1 MSEKKDKVSDDD
13 ITGNGKISDSELKE
27 DLQHSE
33 NVSSDQLEEA
43 LTEKE
48 QFKRLAQRA
57 QADLINYRRRIEGEQ
72 ESSRLRNQQR
82 IVLKF
87 ASVIDQLDVA
97 LKADGASSA
106 NSSWFK
112 GVEAIYK
119 NFLNTLASE
128 GFEKF
133 ESIGEEFDPRKH
145 EAMVSTVSV
154 DHAPNTVINELL
166 PGYMHNNEVVR
177 AAQVEIAVPP
187 DGDDEKS

>member
-1 MSEKKDKVSDDD
+1 MALVQR
-13 ITGNGKISDSELKE
+13 TLHGLRELR
-27 DLQHSE
+27 
-33 NVSSDQLEEA
+33 
-43 LTEKE
+43 
-48 QFKRLAQRA
+48 QFTRT
-57 QADLINYRRRIEGEQ
+57 
-72 ESSRLRNQQR
+72 
-82 IVLKF
+82 
-87 ASVIDQLDVA
+87 
-97 LKADGASSA
+97 
-106 NSSWFK
+106 
-112 GVEAIYK
+112 
-119 NFLNTLASE
+119 FLNTLASE